1 LREAVFSGD
10 DDISILDE
18 GPMAPGGPA
27 MRIRRGKADC
37 SKCNARTK
45 ETDVELS
52 GRQYRLG
59 LRGAGTCYEASGR
72 VLIVDDEPHVR
83 SLLLD
88 VLPTVCDEVVAAE
101 NGADAL
107 EVVPIFQPDVILT
120 DMTMP
125 GMSGAD
131 FLGALRRAG
140 VTAPVILIS
149 GQPIP
154 MPDGFFG
161 VLRKPFD
168 LRKLADVVRAAM
180 DHGRTD
186 GA

>member
-1 LREAVFSGD
+1 
-10 DDISILDE
+10 
-18 GPMAPGGPA
+18 